1 MSNAIK
7 RAVKILDILS
17 EEGPLNFTQ
26 IMQEMNLSKSST
38 HDLLKTMEEEG
49 LVWKDHYE
57 RRYFLGNQLVKFG
70 NKVQLNSTLIKLAKR
85 PMQELREA
93 VDETVFL
100 AVLESDK
107 QVIIDSVESN
117 QSLRTSVALGTKD
130 YLHYTSLGKA
140 MMAFMQEERV
150 NEIIKGDKLKR
161 KTENTITDQEDFKKE
176 LRKIRQQGYAVDNME
191 HSKWVRCVGAPIL
204 NHAGEVLGAI
214 SVSGPPSRL
223 QIEDIPV
230 TGKLVTEKAMEI
242 SMQLG
247 YRPELI
253 SRNKPN

>member
-1 MSNAIK
+1 VSNAIK
-7 RAVKILDILS
+7 RAVNILHLLS
-17 EEGPLNFTQ
+17 EKGPLNFTQ
-26 IMQEMNLSKSST
+26 IMRQMNLSKSTT
-38 HDLLKTMEEEG
+38 HDLLKTMEDEG

-93 VDETVFL
+93 IDETIFL

-107 QVIIDSVESN
+107 QVIIDSVEST
-117 QSLRTSVALGTKD
+117 QSLRTSVTLGTKD

-140 MMAFMQEERV
+140 MMAFMKEEKV
-150 NEIIKGDKLKR
+150 NAIIKSGRLKR
-161 KTENTITDQEDFKKE
+161 RTENTITDQEDFKKE
-176 LRKIRQQGYAVDNME
+176 LRKIRQQGYSVDNME

-204 NHAGEVLGAI
+204 NHAGQVLGAI

-223 QIEDIPV
+223 KMENIPEI
-230 TGKLVTEKAMEI
+230 GRLVKEKAMEI
-242 SMQLG
+242 SLQLG
-247 YRPELI
+247 YRSGSA
-253 SRNKPN
+253 SRNDIT